1 MALGIL
7 IGALLHKNATG
18 KELTYTPNKD
28 FIGQETISMDY
39 GESDPREFTIY
50 TVSNSAKQKIFIDS
64 LGKDAIVTLVNKA
77 ITFTPPDIPLR
88 SSTLSL

>member
-1 MALGIL
+1 MSKSNKLTVFILVAMAMGIL
-7 IGALLHKNATG
+7 IGAILHKNATG

-50 TVSNSAKQKIFIDS
+50 TVSNSATQKYLS
-64 LGKDAIVTLVNKA
+64 IVWERM
-77 ITFTPPDIPLR
+77 PL
-88 SSTLSL
+88 